1 MQECHY
7 CKKTIKEE
15 DTICPFCGY
24 DHKTGTVSQ
33 QVTSENTQKRSQIKE
48 QKAASK
54 GNGVDPVVK
63 KFAFIGLGIVLFSIL
78 YKYNFNIN
86 IIAYEISDIF
96 GRVTGKP
103 NKKKDKTSEKIEL
116 IDVRSLKIPKKAIR
130 YKGLEVEGILFDPA
144 GRSFVTI
151 NGDVIPEGGTSGNIT
166 VQKIHKDSV
175 ELIVNGKSQIIEVKQ

>member
-1 MQECHY
+1 MQECYY

-24 DHKTGTVSQ
+24 DHKAGTVSQ
-33 QVTSENTQKRSQIKE
+33 QVTSVENTQKRSQIKE
-48 QKAASK
+48 QKATSK
-54 GNGVDPVVK
+54 GNGVDPRVK

-78 YKYNFNIN
+78 YKYNFNIS

-96 GRVTGKP
+96 ARVTG
-103 NKKKDKTSEKIEL
+103 KKKDKTSEKIEL
-116 IDVRSLKIPKKAIR
+116 IDVRSIKIPKKAIK
-130 YKGLEVEGILFDPA
+130 YKGLEVEGVLFDPA

-151 NGDVIPEGGTSGNIT
+151 NGDIIPEGGTSGNVT

-175 ELIVNGKSQIIEVKQ
+175 ELIVNGKSQIIEIKQ